1 MPNKAELTKMLLDKG
16 FKEADFDG
24 LSNRKMEELLKTEP
38 KVEEPAKPEV
48 TKPETVETK
57 DVVEDTPP
65 EPEQPPVPEKPPVPE
80 APKVSAPKVE
90 APPKVATKPEPVVE
104 WEKVRVID
112 NFTDLYIGGE
122 YYSGKKKEFEE
133 YPKNVA
139 RILRET
145 GLAV

>member
-24 LSNRKMEELLKTEP
+24 LSNKKMEELLKTEP
-38 KVEEPAKPEV
+38 PTVEAPVEETKAPEV
-48 TKPETVETK
+48 TKA
-57 DVVEDTPP
+57 VEDTPP
-65 EPEQPPVPEKPPVPE
+65 APEKPAPTESVEPPVPQ
-80 APKVSAPKVE
+80 APTIDVAPKVE
-90 APPKVATKPEPVVE
+90 APKVVAPAEKPIEL
-104 WEKVRVID
+104 EKVRVID